1 MIASQ
6 GKILIV
12 DPIKNL
18 LDIYRMF
25 LEEERYGVETASN
38 LEHAFQKLSLHHY
51 AVLISEYLPP
61 FEETFHMLHEVKE
74 HSPETYIIL
83 VTNAIVDEKTYEG
96 LFDAGI
102 DDLILKPYSPNKI
115 LVHVKKGFRNREVI
129 IEKRKLEGESLVDP
143 MARQV
148 ELPVYNL
155 THFQKCLR
163 QELKKAKRHGHSLSL
178 VLMEVP
184 GEAITRNQP
193 EGLTVDLLRILRNN
207 TREEDV
213 VGRGNG
219 GFGLLL
225 PETDEAGSRALVK
238 RLICLIQNHTPFQ
251 IEESLKSMANLVS
264 FQTFTYPEKFMI
276 PAPLNSIFQDLS
288 RQFPHS

>member
-1 MIASQ
+1 MATTQ

-18 LDIYRMF
+18 LYIYRMF
-25 LEEERYGVETASN
+25 LENERYGVETASN
-38 LEHAFQKLSLHHY
+38 LKNALQKLSLDRY
-51 AVLISEYLPP
+51 TVLISEYLPP
-61 FEETFHMLHEVKE
+61 FEETFHMLYEVKE
-74 HSPETYIIL
+74 HSPETYIII
-83 VTNAIVDEKTYEG
+83 VTNATVDEKTYEG

-115 LVHVKKGFRNREVI
+115 LVHVKKGFRNRNSI

-143 MARQV
+143 IARQV

-155 THFQKCLR
+155 THFQRCLR

-193 EGLTVDLLRILRNN
+193 EGLTADLLRILQNN

-225 PETDEAGSRALVK
+225 PETDEAGSKALVK
-238 RLICLIQNHTPFQ
+238 RLIDLIQNHTPFQ

-276 PAPLNSIFQDLS
+276 PDPLNSVLEDLS
-288 RQFPHS
+288 KQFSH

>member
-1 MIASQ
+1 MLIYQ
-6 GKILIV
+6 GRILIV
-12 DPIKNL
+12 DPFKNL

-25 LEEERYGVETASN
+25 LEKERFGVETASN
-38 LEHAFQKLSLHHY
+38 LKNAFQKLSLDHY

-74 HSPETYIIL
+74 HSPETYIII
-83 VTNAIVDEKTYEG
+83 VTNATIDEKTYER

-115 LVHVKKGFRNREVI
+115 LVHVKKGFRNRKLI
-129 IEKRKLEGESLVDP
+129 IERRKLEEESLVDP
-143 MARQV
+143 IARQV
-148 ELPVYNL
+148 EQPVYNL

-163 QELKKAKRHGHSLSL
+163 QELKKAKRHGHTLSL

-193 EGLTVDLLRILRNN
+193 EGLTADLLKILRNN
-207 TREEDV
+207 TREEDI

-251 IEESLKSMANLVS
+251 IEENLKSMANLVS
-264 FQTFTYPEKFMI
+264 FRTFTYPEKFMI
-276 PAPLNSIFQDLS
+276 PDPLNSVLEDLS
-288 RQFPHS
+288 KQFPHS

>member
-1 MIASQ
+1 MATTQ

-18 LDIYRMF
+18 LYIYRMF
-25 LEEERYGVETASN
+25 LENERYGVETVSN
-38 LEHAFQKLSLHHY
+38 LKNAFQKLSLDRY

-61 FEETFHMLHEVKE
+61 FEETFHMLHEVKG
-74 HSPETYIIL
+74 HSPETYIII
-83 VTNAIVDEKTYEG
+83 VTNATVDEKTYER

-115 LVHVKKGFRNREVI
+115 LVHVKKGFRNRNLI

-143 MARQV
+143 IARQV

-155 THFQKCLR
+155 THFQRCLR

-193 EGLTVDLLRILRNN
+193 EGHTADLLRILRNN

-225 PETDEAGSRALVK
+225 PETNEAGSKVLVK

-264 FQTFTYPEKFMI
+264 FQTFTYPEKFKI
-276 PAPLNSIFQDLS
+276 PDPLSSVLEDLS
-288 RQFPHS
+288 KQFPHS

>member
-1 MIASQ
+1 METSQ

-18 LDIYRMF
+18 LYIYRMF
-25 LEEERYGVETASN
+25 LEKERYGVETASN
-38 LEHAFQKLSLHHY
+38 LKSTFQKLSLDRY
-51 AVLISEYLPP
+51 TVLISEYLPP

-74 HSPETYIIL
+74 HSPETYIII
-83 VTNAIVDEKTYEG
+83 VTNAIVDEKTYER
-96 LFDAGI
+96 LFDAGV

-115 LVHVKKGFRNREVI
+115 LVHVKKGFRNRKLI

-143 MARQV
+143 IARQV

-155 THFQKCLR
+155 THFQRCLR

-178 VLMEVP
+178 VLMDVP
-184 GEAITRNQP
+184 HEAITRNQP
-193 EGLTVDLLRILRNN
+193 EGLTADLLRILRNN

-225 PETDEAGSRALVK
+225 PETDEAGSKALVK
-238 RLICLIQNHTPFQ
+238 RLIYLIQNHTPFQ
-251 IEESLKSMANLVS
+251 IEESLKSTVNLVS
-264 FQTFTYPEKFMI
+264 FQTFTFPEKFMI
-276 PAPLNSIFQDLS
+276 PAPLSSIVEDFS

>member
-1 MIASQ
+1 MLSSQ

-25 LEEERYGVETASN
+25 LEKERYGVETASN
-38 LEHAFQKLSLHHY
+38 LINAFQKLSLDHY

-61 FEETFHMLHEVKE
+61 FEETFRMLHGVKE
-74 HSPETYIIL
+74 HSPETYIII
-83 VTNAIVDEKTYEG
+83 VTNAIVDEKTYER

-115 LVHVKKGFRNREVI
+115 LVHVKKGFRTRDLIV
-129 IEKRKLEGESLVDP
+129 EKRKLEGESLVDP
-143 MARQV
+143 IARQV
-148 ELPVYNL
+148 EQPIYNL
-155 THFQKCLR
+155 IHFRICLR
-163 QELKKAKRHGHSLSL
+163 QELKKARRRGHTLSL

-184 GEAITRNQP
+184 DETKTGNQP
-193 EGLTVDLLRILRNN
+193 ERLTADLLKILRDN
-207 TREEDV
+207 TREEDI

-225 PETDEAGSRALVK
+225 PETDEAGSKAMVK
-238 RLICLIQNHTPFQ
+238 RLIYLIQNHTPFQ
-251 IEESLKSMANLVS
+251 IEDRLKSIANLVS

-276 PAPLNSIFQDLS
+276 PDPLSSILEDLS
-288 RQFPHS
+288 KQFPHS